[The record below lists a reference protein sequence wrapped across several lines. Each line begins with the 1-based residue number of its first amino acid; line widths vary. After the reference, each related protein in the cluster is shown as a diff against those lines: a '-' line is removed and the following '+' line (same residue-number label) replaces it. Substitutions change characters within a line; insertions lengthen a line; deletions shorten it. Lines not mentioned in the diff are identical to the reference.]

1 MQSSSRPYSGADEPR
16 QRTTLAA
23 QGSADCRCHI
33 EPADLIRPGQA
44 QRLAEA
50 RKASGRESGELA
62 ALLNIS
68 YEAYRDLEWFDEE
81 IVDAL
86 SFDQLFTLATAIKLE
101 LCHFFGAG
109 NLDQVT
115 FAEFATRLES
125 SVTDSASLAALEERV
140 GWELGR
146 HLDDPSTFGELPAIA
161 LADIGKSVGVDWRSL
176 LPP

>member
-1 MQSSSRPYSGADEPR
+1 M
-16 QRTTLAA
+16 
-23 QGSADCRCHI
+23 

-44 QRLAEA
+44 RRLAEA

-86 SFDQLFTLATAIKLE
+86 SFDQLLKLGDAIGLE
-101 LCHFFGAG
+101 LRRFFGAG
-109 NLDQVT
+109 NLGHVT
-115 FAEFATRLES
+115 FAELAARLES
-125 SVTDSASLAALEERV
+125 AARDSASLASLEESV

-146 HLDDPSTFGELPAIA
+146 QLGDPTTFGELPAIA
-161 LADIGKSVGVDWRSL
+161 LADIGAPVGVDWRSL
-176 LPP
+176 LPVPRDA